1 MRVFGDHA
9 KIAITW
15 QFGNSLSRFLRQNLA
30 QSLPFKSIL
39 ITGLCH
45 FRQSAFENFKRGQL
59 FARFL
64 RNFHWSSLCTFSEN
78 AGFG

>member
-15 QFGNSLSRFLRQNLA
+15 QFGHSLSRFLGHNLS
-30 QSLPFKSIL
+30 QSLVFKCIL
-39 ITGLCH
+39 IKGYCH
-45 FRQSAFENFKRGQL
+45 FRQNPFLPFKRGL
-59 FARFL
+59 FL
-64 RNFHWSSLCTFSEN
+64 KNFPWSPLSTFSKN

>member
-15 QFGNSLSRFLRQNLA
+15 QFGHSLSRFLRHNLS
-30 QSLPFKSIL
+30 QSLVFKCIL
-39 ITGLCH
+39 IKRKCH
-45 FRQSAFENFKRGQL
+45 FRQNPFLPFKRGL
-59 FARFL
+59 FL
-64 RNFHWSSLCTFSEN
+64 KNFPWSPLSTFSKN